1 MCKNTWAKKI
11 TVENAGELRPSR
23 YMTLIPG
30 PWEVEASGSFE
41 LKR

>member
-1 MCKNTWAKKI
+1 MQ
-11 TVENAGELRPSR
+11 VELRPSG